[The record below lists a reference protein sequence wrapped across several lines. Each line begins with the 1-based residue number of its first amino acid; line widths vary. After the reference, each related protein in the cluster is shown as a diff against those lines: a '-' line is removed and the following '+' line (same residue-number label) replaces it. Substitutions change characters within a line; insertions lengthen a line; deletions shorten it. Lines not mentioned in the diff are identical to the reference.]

1 MLLSILNNIGI
12 SNEEIKTNVWE
23 REKNRGIELAFYG
36 ASVIHPK
43 TLQPLQKKEIPLYV
57 KSFLNPDGNGT
68 KISKGLD
75 LVPKIPCYIFKGNL
89 CLLKLSSLDFSF
101 IVEDNIS
108 KIFKSLHE
116 FKMKV
121 DVIQNS
127 AISFSVCV
135 YDKYNKMDE
144 FIKKMEGKFDIKINN
159 NVCLYTIRHF
169 DDNSIKNISNG
180 KKLLLEQRTEK
191 TIQLIFPS

>member
-1 MLLSILNNIGI
+1 MNGDPKVFNNSRLLDQI
-12 SNEEIKTNVWE
+12 SYSEA
-23 REKNRGIELAFYG
+23 IELAFYG

-68 KISKGLD
+68 IISKGLD
-75 LVPKIPCYIFKGNL
+75 LIPKVPCYIFKGNL
-89 CLLKLSSLDFSF
+89 ILLKLSSLDFSF

-121 DVIQNS
+121 DLIQNS
-127 AISFSVCV
+127 AISFSVCI
-135 YDKYNKMDE
+135 YDKYNRIDDL
-144 FIKKMEGKFDIKINN
+144 ISKMEGKFDIKIYR
-159 NVCLYTIRHF
+159 NVCLYTIRYF
-169 DDNSIKNISNG
+169 DERSIKKISNG

-191 TIQLIFPS
+191 TIQLIFPN

>member
-1 MLLSILNNIGI
+1 
-12 SNEEIKTNVWE
+12 
-23 REKNRGIELAFYG
+23 
-36 ASVIHPK
+36 
-43 TLQPLQKKEIPLYV
+43 
-57 KSFLNPDGNGT
+57 
-68 KISKGLD
+68 
-75 LVPKIPCYIFKGNL
+75 
-89 CLLKLSSLDFSF
+89 
-101 IVEDNIS
+101 
-108 KIFKSLHE
+108 
-116 FKMKV
+116 MKV

-144 FIKKMEGKFDIKINN
+144 FIKKMEGKFDIKINS

-191 TIQLIFPS
+191 IIQLIFPS

>member
-1 MLLSILNNIGI
+1 M
-12 SNEEIKTNVWE
+12 
-23 REKNRGIELAFYG
+23 
-36 ASVIHPK
+36 IHPK

-101 IVEDNIS
+101 IVVDNIS

-144 FIKKMEGKFDIKINN
+144 FIKKMEGKFDIKINR